1 MNKILILIFAFFIC
15 NYNLVSQEI
24 DATATTTSIS
34 FTNEEGYTT
43 STHVNALS
51 DFVATSSG
59 TSRQVINNGGDN
71 SGYHRI
77 TVKTQY
83 QRHQKNLPFTGAS
96 GDILTL
102 KIKFKIN
109 GTLVANKEVF
119 SLGLKSVF
127 DTSNTQAIVT
137 ANGAGQRN
145 GEVLSIHNDDSNLL
159 NIRYKTNAATAA
171 YNTSDW
177 KELTIKYFIG
187 DNLTNS
193 RIKAKLDNGAVSS
206 GWVNQ
211 SWTSQLLYD
220 AITTGS
226 GAYMI
231 FASNTALGSDASAN
245 HLYIDQYDFTT
256 SGDNGLIFLGGGFV
270 DNTSWNTQISPSSS
284 DRLFLFGNTANLNN
298 GSSDFSYDYM
308 YLDPASTLNVTNV
321 NSLVLNDLDVDGAL
335 DIKTG
340 ENNVTINNNLTID
353 ASATSNIADGSS
365 LLVNGTAS
373 GNLTYTR
380 TLATTKWYGITS
392 PVNGQDIDTFISA
405 EGLAQSTEDSDVG
418 LSQAYGTFSDTW
430 TYYNSSS
437 SSSGNFI
444 GGKGYIIKL
453 VSAGDISFTGT
464 FRNSDISRTLS
475 TGGNGFNFA
484 GNPFASYT
492 DIASMLT
499 TNSGILD
506 EETIWLWNQATASY
520 DTKVTADAYKLA
532 PGQAFFIKS
541 NGESGTLA
549 LNKSFQTHHTSDT
562 FQRPDQ
568 RPEIYLTLSDGSL
581 SRLAKIYFVD
591 GATASF
597 DNGYDGTLFNGV
609 SNPFAIYTH
618 LVADSAGKNYQVQSL
633 PPNNYENMV
642 VPVGI
647 NAEAG
652 IPITIDAATNNFPSG
667 INIYLEDKQD
677 NSFTLL
683 EADSNF
689 SFTPENNLD
698 GIGRFY
704 LHTTSGVLSADDF
717 ASNNNIS
724 IYTSSKDN
732 LRIAGVQ
739 NGTATVRLYNILGKE
754 VLNTSFVGSGVNDIK
769 VNDIPIGIYIVK
781 LTTENG
787 VLNRKIIIQY

>member
-59 TSRQVINNGGDN
+59 TVRQVISNGGDN
-71 SGYHRI
+71 SSYHRI

-102 KIKFKIN
+102 KIKFNIN

-127 DTSNTQAIVT
+127 DTSNTQTIVT
-137 ANGAGQRN
+137 ANDAGQRN
-145 GEVLSIHNDDSNLL
+145 GEVLSIHNDASNLL

-270 DNTSWNTQISPSSS
+270 DNTSWNTQSSPSSS

-380 TLATTKWYGITS
+380 TLATTNWYGITS

-418 LSQAYGTFSDTW
+418 LSQAYGAFSDTW

-541 NGESGTLA
+541 DGESGTLA

-591 GATASF
+591 GATTSF

-609 SNPFAIYTH
+609 SNPLAIYTH
-618 LVADSAGKNYQVQSL
+618 LVADSEGKNYQVQSL
-633 PPNNYENMV
+633 PPNNYENMII
-642 VPVGI
+642 PVGI

-652 IPITIDAATNNFPSG
+652 TSITIDAATNNFPSG

-717 ASNNNIS
+717 ATNNNIS

-754 VLNTSFVGSGVNDIK
+754 MLKSSFVGSGVNDIK
-769 VNDIPIGIYIVK
+769 VNAIPIGIYIVK

>member
-1 MNKILILIFAFFIC
+1 MVSIYYSDAFFIC

-43 STHVNALS
+43 QTHVNALS
-51 DFVATSSG
+51 DFVATSTG
-59 TSRQVINNGGDN
+59 TARQVINNGGDN
-71 SGYHRI
+71 SSYHRI
-77 TVKTQY
+77 TVKTRY

-102 KIKFKIN
+102 KIKFKIS
-109 GTLVANKEVF
+109 GTLVANEEVF

-127 DTSNTQAIVT
+127 DASNTQTIVT
-137 ANGAGQRN
+137 ANDSGLRN
-145 GEVLSIHNDDSNLL
+145 GEVLSIHNNASNQL

-171 YNTSDW
+171 YDISDW

-193 RIKAKLDNGAVSS
+193 RIKAKLDNGTVSS

-231 FASNTALGSDASAN
+231 FASNKALGDDASEP

-256 SGDNGLIFLGGGFV
+256 SGDNGIIFLGGGFV
-270 DNTSWNTQISPSSS
+270 DNTSWSLQVSPSNSN
-284 DRLFLFGNTANLNN
+284 RLFLFGNTADLDDD
-298 GSSDFSYDYM
+298 SSDFSYDYM

-380 TLATTKWYGITS
+380 TLATTNWYGITS
-392 PVNGQDIDTFISA
+392 PVNGQDIDNFISA

-418 LSQAYGTFSDTW
+418 LSQSYGAFSDTW

-520 DTKVTADAYKLA
+520 VT
-532 PGQAFFIKS
+532 
-541 NGESGTLA
+541 
-549 LNKSFQTHHTSDT
+549 
-562 FQRPDQ
+562 QR
-568 RPEIYLTLSDGSL
+568 
-581 SRLAKIYFVD
+581 
-591 GATASF
+591 
-597 DNGYDGTLFNGV
+597 
-609 SNPFAIYTH
+609 
-618 LVADSAGKNYQVQSL
+618 
-633 PPNNYENMV
+633 
-642 VPVGI
+642 
-647 NAEAG
+647 
-652 IPITIDAATNNFPSG
+652 
-667 INIYLEDKQD
+667 
-677 NSFTLL
+677 
-683 EADSNF
+683 
-689 SFTPENNLD
+689 
-698 GIGRFY
+698 
-704 LHTTSGVLSADDF
+704 
-717 ASNNNIS
+717 
-724 IYTSSKDN
+724 
-732 LRIAGVQ
+732 
-739 NGTATVRLYNILGKE
+739 
-754 VLNTSFVGSGVNDIK
+754 
-769 VNDIPIGIYIVK
+769 
-781 LTTENG
+781 
-787 VLNRKIIIQY
+787 

>member
-1 MNKILILIFAFFIC
+1 M
-15 NYNLVSQEI
+15 
-24 DATATTTSIS
+24 
-34 FTNEEGYTT
+34 
-43 STHVNALS
+43 NALS

-59 TSRQVINNGGDN
+59 TARQVISNGGDN
-71 SGYHRI
+71 SSYHRI

-127 DTSNTQAIVT
+127 DTSNTQTIVT
-137 ANGAGQRN
+137 ANDAGQRN
-145 GEVLSIHNDDSNLL
+145 GEVLSIHNDASNLL

-270 DNTSWNTQISPSSS
+270 ATTSWNTQVSPSGS

-298 GSSDFSYDYM
+298 ESSDFSYDYM
-308 YLDPASTLNVTNV
+308 YLDPASTLNVTSV

-340 ENNVTINNNLTID
+340 ENSVTINNNLTID

-380 TLATTKWYGITS
+380 TLATTNWYGITS

-418 LSQAYGTFSDTW
+418 LSESYGSFSDTW

-541 NGESGTLA
+541 DGESGTLA

-562 FQRPDQ
+562 FQRTDT
-568 RPEIYLTLSDGSL
+568 RPEMYLTLSDGISL
-581 SRLAKIYFVD
+581 
-591 GATASF
+591 
-597 DNGYDGTLFNGV
+597 
-609 SNPFAIYTH
+609 
-618 LVADSAGKNYQVQSL
+618 
-633 PPNNYENMV
+633 
-642 VPVGI
+642 
-647 NAEAG
+647 
-652 IPITIDAATNNFPSG
+652 
-667 INIYLEDKQD
+667 
-677 NSFTLL
+677 
-683 EADSNF
+683 
-689 SFTPENNLD
+689 
-698 GIGRFY
+698 
-704 LHTTSGVLSADDF
+704 
-717 ASNNNIS
+717 
-724 IYTSSKDN
+724 
-732 LRIAGVQ
+732 
-739 NGTATVRLYNILGKE
+739 
-754 VLNTSFVGSGVNDIK
+754 
-769 VNDIPIGIYIVK
+769 
-781 LTTENG
+781 
-787 VLNRKIIIQY
+787 

>member
-1 MNKILILIFAFFIC
+1 M
-15 NYNLVSQEI
+15 
-24 DATATTTSIS
+24 
-34 FTNEEGYTT
+34 
-43 STHVNALS
+43 
-51 DFVATSSG
+51 
-59 TSRQVINNGGDN
+59 
-71 SGYHRI
+71 
-77 TVKTQY
+77 
-83 QRHQKNLPFTGAS
+83 
-96 GDILTL
+96 
-102 KIKFKIN
+102 
-109 GTLVANKEVF
+109 VANKEVF
-119 SLGLKSVF
+119 SLGLKSIF
-127 DTSNTQAIVT
+127 DTSNTQTIVT
-137 ANGAGQRN
+137 ANDAGQRN
-145 GEVLSIHNDDSNLL
+145 GEVLSIHNDASNLL

-171 YNTSDW
+171 YDTSDW

-270 DNTSWNTQISPSSS
+270 ANTSWNTQISPSSS

-308 YLDPASTLNVTNV
+308 YIDPASTLNVTSV

-340 ENNVTINNNLTID
+340 ENSVTINNNLAID

-380 TLATTKWYGITS
+380 TLATTNWYGITS

-418 LSQAYGTFSDTW
+418 LSESYGSFSDTW

-541 NGESGTLA
+541 DGESGSLA

-562 FQRPDQ
+562 FQRTEN
-568 RPEIYLTLSDGSL
+568 RPELYLSLSDGSVYKE
-581 SRLAKIYFVD
+581 AKIYYID
-591 GATASF
+591 GATTSF

-609 SNPFAIYTH
+609 SNPLAIYTH
-618 LVADSAGKNYQVQSL
+618 LVTDSEGKNYQVQSL
-633 PPNNYENMV
+633 PNNDFENIII
-642 VPVGI
+642 PVGI

-652 IPITIDAATNNFPSG
+652 TSITIDASTNNFPSG

-704 LHTTSGVLSADDF
+704 LHTTSGVLSAPDF
-717 ASNNNIS
+717 DINTNVS
-724 IYTSSKDN
+724 IYTSSNDN
-732 LRIAGVQ
+732 LRIVGVQ
-739 NGTATVRLYNILGKE
+739 KGTATVQLYNILGKE
-754 VLNTSFVGSGVNDIK
+754 ILKSSFAGSGVNDI
-769 VNDIPIGIYIVK
+769 NLNNIPVGIYIVK

-787 VLNRKIIIQY
+787 TLNR

>member
-1 MNKILILIFAFFIC
+1 MKKILILIFAFFIC

-59 TSRQVINNGGDN
+59 TARQVISNGGDN
-71 SGYHRI
+71 SSYHRI

-127 DTSNTQAIVT
+127 DTSNTQTIVT
-137 ANGAGQRN
+137 ANDAGQRN
-145 GEVLSIHNDDSNLL
+145 GEVLSIHNDASNLL

-270 DNTSWNTQISPSSS
+270 ANTSWNTQISPSSS

-298 GSSDFSYDYM
+298 ESSDFSYDYM
-308 YLDPASTLNVTNV
+308 YLDPASTLNVTSV

-340 ENNVTINNNLTID
+340 ENSVTINNNLTID

-380 TLATTKWYGITS
+380 TLATTNWYGITS

-418 LSQAYGTFSDTW
+418 LSESYGSFSDTW

-541 NGESGTLA
+541 DGESGTLA

-562 FQRPDQ
+562 FQRTEN
-568 RPEIYLTLSDGSL
+568 RPELYLSLSDGSVYKE
-581 SRLAKIYFVD
+581 AKIYYID
-591 GATASF
+591 GATTSF

-609 SNPFAIYTH
+609 SNPLAIYTH
-618 LVADSAGKNYQVQSL
+618 LVTDSEGKNYQVQSL
-633 PPNNYENMV
+633 PNNDFENIII
-642 VPVGI
+642 PVGI

-652 IPITIDAATNNFPSG
+652 TSITIDASTNNFPSG

-717 ASNNNIS
+717 ATNNNIS
-724 IYTSSKDN
+724 IYTSSNDN

-754 VLNTSFVGSGVNDIK
+754 MLKSSFEGSGVNDIK
-769 VNDIPIGIYIVK
+769 VNAIPIGIYIVK

>member
-102 KIKFKIN
+102 KIKFNIN
-109 GTLVANKEVF
+109 GTLVANEEVF

-137 ANGAGQRN
+137 ANDAGQRN
-145 GEVLSIHNDDSNLL
+145 GEVLSIHNDASNLL

-609 SNPFAIYTH
+609 SNPLAIYTH
-618 LVADSAGKNYQVQSL
+618 LVADSEGKNYQVQSL

-717 ASNNNIS
+717 ATNNNIS
-724 IYTSSKDN
+724 IYTSSNDN
-732 LRIAGVQ
+732 LRIVGVQ
-739 NGTATVRLYNILGKE
+739 KGTATVRLYNILGKE
-754 VLNTSFVGSGVNDIK
+754 VLNTSFLGSGVNNIK
-769 VNDIPIGIYIVK
+769 VNAIPIGIYIVK

-787 VLNRKIIIQY
+787 TLNRKIIIQY

>member
-1 MNKILILIFAFFIC
+1 MLFLTLLQPAQG
-15 NYNLVSQEI
+15 L
-24 DATATTTSIS
+24 
-34 FTNEEGYTT
+34 
-43 STHVNALS
+43 
-51 DFVATSSG
+51 
-59 TSRQVINNGGDN
+59 SRQVISNGGDN
-71 SGYHRI
+71 SSYHRI

-109 GTLVANKEVF
+109 GTLVANEEVF

-127 DTSNTQAIVT
+127 DASNTQTIVT
-137 ANGAGQRN
+137 TPVAQRN
-145 GEVLSIHNDDSNLL
+145 GEVLSIHNDASNLL

-231 FASNTALGSDASAN
+231 FASNKALGSDASAN

-270 DNTSWNTQISPSSS
+270 ASTSWNTQVSPSGS

-340 ENNVTINNNLTID
+340 ENSVTINNNLTID

-380 TLATTKWYGITS
+380 TLATTNWYLISS
-392 PVNGQDIDTFISA
+392 PVVGQDIDAFVAS
-405 EGLAQSTEDSDVG
+405 EGLASGTTGNNLG
-418 LSQAYGTFSDTW
+418 LSDYNNTTPGWEYYQNGASGTGSFT
-430 TYYNSSS
+430 
-437 SSSGNFI
+437 SGD
-444 GGKGYIIKL
+444 GRAIKL
-453 VSAGDISFTGT
+453 ASTGDIAFTGT
-464 FRNSDISRTLS
+464 INTSDVNISITDATGS
-475 TGGNGFNFA
+475 GGNAFNLV
-484 GNPFASYT
+484 GNPYPSFIAANNSADATNNILKVNDT
-492 DIASMLT
+492 DNDYLSESTLWFWNQG
-499 TNSGILD
+499 TNSYDQI
-506 EETIWLWNQATASY
+506 NHASSAKY
-520 DTKVTADAYKLA
+520 IA
-532 PGQAFFIKS
+532 PGQGFFVSATGSVNLSITEAMQS
-541 NGESGTLA
+541 HQGTD
-549 LNKSFQTHHTSDT
+549 SFQRLTT
-562 FQRPDQ
+562 
-568 RPEIYLTLSDGSL
+568 RPEIALSL
-581 SRLAKIYFVD
+581 SNGTAIRNADIYYIE
-591 GATASF
+591 GTTTGW
-597 DNGYDGTLFNGV
+597 DNGYDSSIFGGV
-609 SNPFAIYTH
+609 SNEFAIYTH
-618 LVADSAGKNYQVQSL
+618 AVANGNGRDLGIQSL
-633 PPNNYENMV
+633 PPNNYENMI

-652 IPITIDAATNNFPSG
+652 TAISIDAATNNFPSG

-689 SFTPENNLD
+689 SFTPENNLS

-717 ASNNNIS
+717 D
-724 IYTSSKDN
+724 YK
-732 LRIAGVQ
+732 Q
-739 NGTATVRLYNILGKE
+739 
-754 VLNTSFVGSGVNDIK
+754 
-769 VNDIPIGIYIVK
+769 
-781 LTTENG
+781 
-787 VLNRKIIIQY
+787 

>member
-1 MNKILILIFAFFIC
+1 LQLQ
-15 NYNLVSQEI
+15 LVSQEI

-59 TSRQVINNGGDN
+59 TARQVISNGGDN
-71 SGYHRI
+71 SSYHRI

-127 DTSNTQAIVT
+127 DASNTQTIVT
-137 ANGAGQRN
+137 ANDAGQRN
-145 GEVLSIHNDDSNLL
+145 GEVLSIHNDASNLL

-171 YNTSDW
+171 YDTSDW

-270 DNTSWNTQISPSSS
+270 ASTSWNTQVSPSGS

-340 ENNVTINNNLTID
+340 ENSVTINNNLTID
-353 ASATSNIADGSS
+353 ASATSNIANGSS

-373 GNLTYTR
+373 GNLTHTR
-380 TLATTKWYGITS
+380 TLATTNWYGITS

-418 LSQAYGTFSDTW
+418 LSQSYGTFSDTW

-541 NGESGTLA
+541 DGESGTLA

-562 FQRPDQ
+562 FQRTEN
-568 RPEIYLTLSDGSL
+568 RPELYLSLSDGSVYKE
-581 SRLAKIYFVD
+581 AKIYYID
-591 GATASF
+591 GATTSF

-609 SNPFAIYTH
+609 SNPLAIYTH
-618 LVADSAGKNYQVQSL
+618 LVTDSEGKNYQVQSL
-633 PPNNYENMV
+633 PNNDFENIII
-642 VPVGI
+642 PLGI

-652 IPITIDAATNNFPSG
+652 TSITIDASKNNFPSE

-704 LHTTSGVLSADDF
+704 LHTTSGVLSANDF
-717 ASNNNIS
+717 ATNTNIS
-724 IYTSSKDN
+724 IYTSSNDN

-739 NGTATVRLYNILGKE
+739 KGTATVRLYNILGKE
-754 VLNTSFVGSGVNDIK
+754 VLNTSFVGSGVNDINLNAFP
-769 VNDIPIGIYIVK
+769 VGIYIVK

-787 VLNRKIIIQY
+787 TLNRKIIIQ

>member
-59 TSRQVINNGGDN
+59 TSRQVINNAGDN

-102 KIKFKIN
+102 KIKFNIN

-127 DTSNTQAIVT
+127 DTSNTQTIVT
-137 ANGAGQRN
+137 ANDAGQRN
-145 GEVLSIHNDDSNLL
+145 GEVLSIHNDASNLL

-609 SNPFAIYTH
+609 SNPLAIYTH
-618 LVADSAGKNYQVQSL
+618 LVADSEGKNYQVQSL
-633 PPNNYENMV
+633 PPNNYENMII
-642 VPVGI
+642 PVGI

-652 IPITIDAATNNFPSG
+652 TSITIDAATNNFPSG

-717 ASNNNIS
+717 ATNNNIS
-724 IYTSSKDN
+724 IYTSSNDN
-732 LRIAGVQ
+732 LRITGVQ
-739 NGTATVRLYNILGKE
+739 KGTAAVRLYNILGKE
-754 VLNTSFVGSGVNDIK
+754 VLNTSFVGSGVNNIK

>member
-1 MNKILILIFAFFIC
+1 MKKILILIFTFFIC

-59 TSRQVINNGGDN
+59 TARQVISNGGDN
-71 SGYHRI
+71 SSYHRI

-109 GTLVANKEVF
+109 GTLVANEEVF

-127 DTSNTQAIVT
+127 DASNTQTIVT
-137 ANGAGQRN
+137 TPVAQRN
-145 GEVLSIHNDDSNLL
+145 GEVLSIHNDASNLL

-270 DNTSWNTQISPSSS
+270 ASTSWNTQVSPSGS

-298 GSSDFSYDYM
+298 ESSDFSYDYM
-308 YLDPASTLNVTNV
+308 YLDPASTLNVTSV

-340 ENNVTINNNLTID
+340 ENSVTINNNLTID

-373 GNLTYTR
+373 GNLTHTR
-380 TLATTKWYGITS
+380 TLATTNWYGITS

-418 LSQAYGTFSDTW
+418 LSQSYGTFSDTW

-520 DTKVTADAYKLA
+520 DTKVTAEGYKLA

-562 FQRPDQ
+562 FQRTEN
-568 RPEIYLTLSDGSL
+568 RPELYLSLSDGSVYKE
-581 SRLAKIYFVD
+581 AKIYYID
-591 GATASF
+591 GATTSF

-609 SNPFAIYTH
+609 SNPLAIYTH
-618 LVADSAGKNYQVQSL
+618 LVTDSEGKNYQVQSL
-633 PPNNYENMV
+633 PPNNYENMII
-642 VPVGI
+642 PVGI

-652 IPITIDAATNNFPSG
+652 TAITIDAATNNFPSG

-677 NSFTLL
+677 NSFALL

-689 SFTPENNLD
+689 SFTPENNLS

-717 ASNNNIS
+717 ATNTNIS
-724 IYTSSKDN
+724 IYTSSNDN

-754 VLNTSFVGSGVNDIK
+754 MLKSSFEGNGVNDI
-769 VNDIPIGIYIVK
+769 NLNNIPVGIYIVK

-787 VLNRKIIIQY
+787 VLNRKIIIQ